1 MATFALVANCET
13 GEEQLIVPIL
23 RIGKI
28 VSYTI
33 PSFSVI
39 TVKLR
44 EIKYQCQLPDKSL
57 HTVDGFI
64 REDQSLQ
71 RSYPAEVLVKKGS
84 ENACMV
90 DVSG

>member
-1 MATFALVANCET
+1 MATFAVVANCET
-13 GEEQLIVPIL
+13 GEEQVNVPIL
-23 RIGKI
+23 RI

-57 HTVDGFI
+57 DGFI
-64 REDQSLQ
+64 REDLSLQ
-71 RSYPAEVLVKKGS
+71 RSYPAEVLLKKGS
-84 ENACMV
+84 KNACMV

>member
-1 MATFALVANCET
+1 M
-13 GEEQLIVPIL
+13 
-23 RIGKI
+23 
-28 VSYTI
+28 
-33 PSFSVI
+33 I
-39 TVKLR
+39 TVKQR

-64 REDQSLQ
+64 REDLSLQ

>member
-13 GEEQLIVPIL
+13 GEKQVNVPIL

-57 HTVDGFI
+57 DGFI
-64 REDQSLQ
+64 REDLSLQ
-71 RSYPAEVLVKKGS
+71 RSYPAEVLLKKGS

>member
-1 MATFALVANCET
+1 M
-13 GEEQLIVPIL
+13 IVPIL

-44 EIKYQCQLPDKSL
+44 EIKYQCQLPDNSL

-64 REDQSLQ
+64 REDLSLQ
-71 RSYPAEVLVKKGS
+71 RSYTAEVLVKKGS
-84 ENACMV
+84 EKACMV

>member
-1 MATFALVANCET
+1 M
-13 GEEQLIVPIL
+13 
-23 RIGKI
+23 
-28 VSYTI
+28 
-33 PSFSVI
+33 I

-64 REDQSLQ
+64 REDLSLQ

-84 ENACMV
+84 ENAYMV
-90 DVSG
+90 EVSG

>member
-1 MATFALVANCET
+1 MATFALVADCET
-13 GEEQLIVPIL
+13 GEEQVIVPIL

-33 PSFSVI
+33 PSL
-39 TVKLR
+39 KLR
-44 EIKYQCQLPDKSL
+44 EIKYQCQLSDKSL

-64 REDQSLQ
+64 REDLSLQ

>member
-13 GEEQLIVPIL
+13 GEEQVIVPIL

-57 HTVDGFI
+57 HCGWFY
-64 REDQSLQ
+64 S
-71 RSYPAEVLVKKGS
+71 
-84 ENACMV
+84 
-90 DVSG
+90 

>member
-13 GEEQLIVPIL
+13 GEEQVIVPIL

-44 EIKYQCQLPDKSL
+44 EIKYQCPLPDKFL

-71 RSYPAEVLVKKGS
+71 RSYPAEVLVKNLRDQKML
-84 ENACMV
+84 AWWM
-90 DVSG
+90 

>member
-13 GEEQLIVPIL
+13 GEEQVIVPIL
-23 RIGKI
+23 RIARV

-44 EIKYQCQLPDKSL
+44 KVKYQCQLPDKSL

-64 REDQSLQ
+64 REDLSLQ
-71 RSYPAEVLVKKGS
+71 RSYRPKYW
-84 ENACMV
+84 
-90 DVSG
+90 

>member
-13 GEEQLIVPIL
+13 GEEQVIVPIL

-33 PSFSVI
+33 PSFSAI

-71 RSYPAEVLVKKGS
+71 RTRLRKGP